1 MVGVA
6 RATQLKNRQELS
18 PRTIK
23 RMVSYFARH
32 EVDKQGKGFYADGE
46 GYPSAGRIAWEL
58 WGGDAGKTWAEK
70 ISRSMERQEEG
81 VTTMTDVR
89 VLKGSEVRRIDGK
102 YGVIKQVSL
111 PWVTVE
117 WKYGKEQSFL
127 RSDDSLHEDIEVKTL
142 NDGWVALGQLVGME
156 EEVEET
162 TKADDASEETSDIIS
177 SLRTMATNLVA
188 EVKLKPKKAS
198 AETKAKVSGRRKGVA
213 ASAKKKVGKKKA
225 AKAKK
230 GYEPSGGGN
239 PYANRGTRGDS
250 PENVPGYGPPSKSNK
265 FFGNGPTEMPQSGY
279 WACTNIAPYTSRCV
293 GKEGEVKIVKINK
306 SYKKAYNQNYAN
318 AEADGKTNSVR
329 GIANRKAKKK
339 K

>member
-1 MVGVA
+1 MDKGEAKEMFDALVKSKI
-6 RATQLKNRQELS
+6 KNIVS
-18 PRTIK
+18 PPEHDEA
-23 RMVSYFARH
+23 V
-32 EVDKQGKGFYADGE
+32 
-46 GYPSAGRIAWEL
+46 
-58 WGGDAGKTWAEK
+58 
-70 ISRSMERQEEG
+70 
-81 VTTMTDVR
+81 
-89 VLKGSEVRRIDGK
+89 
-102 YGVIKQVSL
+102 
-111 PWVTVE
+111 
-117 WKYGKEQSFL
+117 
-127 RSDDSLHEDIEVKTL
+127 
-142 NDGWVALGQLVGME
+142 
-156 EEVEET
+156 ET
-162 TKADDASEETSDIIS
+162 TDDIIA
-177 SLRTMATNLVA
+177 SLRDMATNLVA